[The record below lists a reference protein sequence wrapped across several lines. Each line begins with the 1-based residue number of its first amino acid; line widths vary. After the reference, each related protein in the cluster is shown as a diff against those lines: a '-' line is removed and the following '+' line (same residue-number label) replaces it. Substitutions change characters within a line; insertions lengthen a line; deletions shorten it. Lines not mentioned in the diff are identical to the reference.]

1 MDLRTRRGWR
11 WLVATA
17 GIVLMALVGSGCDLA
32 DAIEDAQAEAKEQQE
47 QRERRTDGPTKKHK
61 VARVVDG
68 DTVELANGE
77 HVRLIGIDAPEDG
90 VCGAV
95 AATKRLTRLVEGR
108 KVALI
113 RGTDNR
119 DRYVRLLRY
128 LDKSKTDAGLVMI
141 RSGLAIARYDSR
153 DGYGAHPRERS
164 YLRADRKAAEV
175 GCTAKPAP
183 PAPKPPVPPNPN
195 PKPKTFV
202 DAPSGCA
209 PGYSPC
215 VPAYPP
221 DLDCADT
228 GPVSVTGPDPHG
240 LDADNDGVAC
250 GGD

>member
-1 MDLRTRRGWR
+1 MDHLGARRVR
-11 WLVATA
+11 AIA
-17 GIVLMALVGSGCDLA
+17 GVVLAAVLVGGCGLA
-32 DAIEDAQAEAKEQQE
+32 DAIEDAQAQAKEQE
-47 QRERRTDGPTKKHK
+47 RRERTADGPTKKYK
-61 VARVVDG
+61 VVRVVDG

-95 AATKRLTRLVEGR
+95 AATKKLTRLVEG
-108 KVALI
+108 KKIALV

-119 DRYVRLLRY
+119 DRYGRLLRY
-128 LDKSKTDAGLVMI
+128 VDRGATDVGLVMI

-164 YLRADRKAAEV
+164 YLKADRKAAEV

-183 PAPKPPVPPNPN
+183 PEPKPPVSPK

-228 GPVSVTGPDPHG
+228 GPVTVTGPDPHG
-240 LDADNDGVAC
+240 LDGDGDGLAC
-250 GGD
+250 VGD